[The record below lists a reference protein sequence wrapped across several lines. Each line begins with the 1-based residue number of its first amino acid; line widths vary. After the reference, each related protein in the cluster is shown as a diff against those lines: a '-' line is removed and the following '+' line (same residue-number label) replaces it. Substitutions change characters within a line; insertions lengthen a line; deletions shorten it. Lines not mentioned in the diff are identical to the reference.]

1 MNTEQIIRWIII
13 AFIAGLLLIFVDR
26 SIFKSKFIKKI
37 VKQLKLIVNGIIML
51 IKKIPYRI
59 VNINKYRKTSD
70 YKDILIKITMSID
83 SFASPIFYWNI
94 IPNGNESKEFDS
106 LQEVKHNILSTYPNI
121 DIFKETKEQ
130 SWLFPKR
137 FLYCKTLK

>member
-1 MNTEQIIRWIII
+1 
-13 AFIAGLLLIFVDR
+13 
-26 SIFKSKFIKKI
+26 
-37 VKQLKLIVNGIIML
+37 ML

-130 SWLFPKR
+130 S
-137 FLYCKTLK
+137 